1 MATQEDLNAAKLKLY
16 DQHFKQNQFG
26 LNMNTIGQGI
36 GAMNSLYQ
44 MWGSRQQLKLAK
56 DQWKTQKS
64 VMNTNMKNQI
74 QSLNQSLLDRERTRA
89 SFEGRS
95 QEDAQ
100 KRYEEKKFTQ

>member
-1 MATQEDLNAAKLKLY
+1 MYDSYRKLL
-16 DQHFKQNQFG
+16 DQQFKQNQFG
-26 LNMNTIGQGI
+26 FNMNSIGQGL

-44 MWGSRQQLKLAK
+44 MWGSREQLKLAK
-56 DQWKTQKS
+56 DQWRTQKA

-100 KRYEEKKFTQ
+100 KRYEEKKFSQ